1 MVEGIEDGR
10 CDNAVGTAADVAK
23 LAARKQLPNLVSLAA
38 SIGLVSCCKTV
49 AACDMWFQDAR
60 SVFFVAKAVWGLC
73 LHLVRPCALQC
84 VK

>member
-10 CDNAVGTAADVAK
+10 CDDAAGTAAGMSK

-49 AACDMWFQDAR
+49 AAGD
-60 SVFFVAKAVWGLC
+60 V
-73 LHLVRPCALQC
+73 
-84 VK
+84 